1 MNDIPKATNVR
12 TNEANAIS
20 EDLHVVQFPRRRMV
34 TSWIQIGVIF
44 AIWATAY
51 LVFTAQQLM
60 NAPEGRGWWYLV
72 PRAISCGT
80 GALISLGILAIQHKL
95 RPYSMTTRS
104 FAAVG
109 LALGG
114 TALLAGLNFPIFLPF
129 IPDEVKSSSPFWMG
143 YLFDFLT
150 RFWIFV
156 SISGIILAFSY
167 LADIR
172 AREERISALQALA
185 QSAQLRALRNQLN
198 PHFLFNSLNSIA
210 GLISK
215 DRGGKAEAMTENLA
229 DFLRLSLVL
238 DPQQLIT
245 LREELR
251 LQDLYLSIEQVRFP
265 DRLKVSFDVPDQLQ
279 GALVPS
285 LIAQPLIENSVKHAV
300 AHSTEAVELR
310 IAATASEDLLELVI
324 EDSGGNAPNGS
335 PKGGHL
341 GLNNISERL
350 AVHYGSDARLEAGP
364 TPTGGFRNLISLPLR
379 FA

>member
-12 TNEANAIS
+12 ANEANAIS
-20 EDLHVVQFPRRRMV
+20 EELHAVQYPRRRMV
-34 TSWIQIGVIF
+34 ASWIQVGVII

-72 PRAISCGT
+72 PRAISCST
-80 GALISLGILAIQHKL
+80 GVVISLGILAIQHKL
-95 RPYSMTTRS
+95 RPCSLTTRS

-129 IPDEVKSSSPFWMG
+129 IPDEVESSSFWMG

-210 GLISK
+210 GLISN

-265 DRLKVSFDVPDQLQ
+265 DRLKVSFDVPDELQ

-310 IAATASEDLLELVI
+310 IAARASGDRLELVI
-324 EDSGGNAPNGS
+324 EDSGGNAPDS
-335 PKGGHL
+335 SAKGGHL
-341 GLNNISERL
+341 GLSNIRERL
-350 AVHYGSDARLEAGP
+350 AVHYGSDARLETGP
-364 TPTGGFRNLISLPLR
+364 TPKGGFRNLISLPLR

>member
-12 TNEANAIS
+12 ANGANAIS
-20 EDLHVVQFPRRRMV
+20 EELHAVQYPRRRMV
-34 TSWIQIGVIF
+34 ASWIQVGVII

-72 PRAISCGT
+72 PRAISCST
-80 GALISLGILAIQHKL
+80 GVVISLGILAIQHKL
-95 RPYSMTTRS
+95 RPCSLTTRS

-129 IPDEVKSSSPFWMG
+129 IPDEVESSSFWMG

-210 GLISK
+210 GLISN

-265 DRLKVSFDVPDQLQ
+265 DRLKVSFDVPDELQ

-310 IAATASEDLLELVI
+310 IAARASGDRLELVI
-324 EDSGGNAPNGS
+324 EDSGGNAPDS
-335 PKGGHL
+335 SAKGGHL
-341 GLNNISERL
+341 GLSNISQRL
-350 AVHYGSDARLEAGP
+350 AVHYGSDARLETGP
-364 TPTGGFRNLISLPLR
+364 TPKGGFRNLISLPLR

>member
-12 TNEANAIS
+12 ANEANAIL
-20 EDLHVVQFPRRRMV
+20 EELHAVQYPRRRMV
-34 TSWIQIGVIF
+34 ASWIQVGVII

-72 PRAISCGT
+72 PRAISCST
-80 GALISLGILAIQHKL
+80 GVVISLGILAIQHKL
-95 RPYSMTTRS
+95 RPCSLTTRS

-129 IPDEVKSSSPFWMG
+129 IPDEVESSSFWMG

-210 GLISK
+210 GLISN

-265 DRLKVSFDVPDQLQ
+265 DRLKVSFDVPDELQ

-310 IAATASEDLLELVI
+310 IAARASGDRLELVI
-324 EDSGGNAPNGS
+324 EDSGGNAPDS
-335 PKGGHL
+335 SAKGGHL
-341 GLNNISERL
+341 GLSNISQRL
-350 AVHYGSDARLEAGP
+350 AVHYGSDARLETGP
-364 TPTGGFRNLISLPLR
+364 TPKGGFRNLISLPLR

>member
-1 MNDIPKATNVR
+1 MNDLPTAMNSLPTG
-12 TNEANAIS
+12 IS
-20 EDLHVVQFPRRRMV
+20 AVSDDMLSVPVGQRPRAAR
-34 TSWIQIGVIF
+34 WIQVSVII

-60 NAPEGRGWWYLV
+60 LAPEGRRWWYLV
-72 PRAISCGT
+72 PRGISCAA
-80 GALISLGILAIQHKL
+80 GAIISLGILAVQLRL
-95 RPYSMTTRS
+95 RPYSLVARS
-104 FAAVG
+104 LAAVA

-114 TALLAGLNFPIFLPF
+114 TALLAALNYPIFLPF
-129 IPDEVKSSSPFWMG
+129 MPKAEQGASPLWLA

-172 AREERISALQALA
+172 AREDRISALQALA

-210 GLISK
+210 GLISGNEN
-215 DRGGKAEAMTENLA
+215 RRAESMTENLA
-229 DFLRLSLVL
+229 DFLRLSLIL
-238 DPQQLIT
+238 DPQQLIS

-251 LQDLYLSIEQVRFP
+251 LQELYLSIEQVRFP
-265 DRLKVSFDVPDQLQ
+265 DRLKVSVDVPEDLQ
-279 GALVPS
+279 EALVPS

-300 AHSTEAVELR
+300 AQSTETVDLR
-310 IAATASEDLLELVI
+310 ISAAGLGDCLELVI
-324 EDSGGNAPNGS
+324 EDSGGNAPQT
-335 PKGGHL
+335 PAKGGHL
-341 GLNNISERL
+341 GLSNVSERL
-350 AVHYGSDARLEAGP
+350 AVHYGDRARAETGP
-364 TPTGGFRNLISLPLR
+364 TSRGGFRNVIRLPLR

>member
-12 TNEANAIS
+12 ANEANAIS
-20 EDLHVVQFPRRRMV
+20 EELHAVQYPRRRMV
-34 TSWIQIGVIF
+34 ASWIQVGVII

-72 PRAISCGT
+72 PRAISCST
-80 GALISLGILAIQHKL
+80 GVVISLGILAIQHKL
-95 RPYSMTTRS
+95 RPCSLTTRS

-129 IPDEVKSSSPFWMG
+129 IPDEVESSSFWMG

-210 GLISK
+210 GLISN

-265 DRLKVSFDVPDQLQ
+265 DRLKVSFDVPDELQ

-310 IAATASEDLLELVI
+310 IAASASGDRLELVI
-324 EDSGGNAPNGS
+324 EDSGGNAPDS
-335 PKGGHL
+335 SAKGGHL
-341 GLNNISERL
+341 GLSNISQRL
-350 AVHYGSDARLEAGP
+350 AVHYGSDARLETGP
-364 TPTGGFRNLISLPLR
+364 TPKGGFRNLISLPLR

>member
-12 TNEANAIS
+12 ANEANAIS
-20 EDLHVVQFPRRRMV
+20 EELHAVQYPRRRMV
-34 TSWIQIGVIF
+34 ASWIQVGVII

-72 PRAISCGT
+72 PRAISCST
-80 GALISLGILAIQHKL
+80 GVVISLGILAIQHKL
-95 RPYSMTTRS
+95 RPCSLTTRS

-129 IPDEVKSSSPFWMG
+129 IPDEVESSSFWMG

-210 GLISK
+210 GLISN

-229 DFLRLSLVL
+229 DFLRLTLVL

-265 DRLKVSFDVPDQLQ
+265 DRLKVSFDVPDELQ

-310 IAATASEDLLELVI
+310 IAASASGDRLELVI
-324 EDSGGNAPNGS
+324 EDSGGNAPDS
-335 PKGGHL
+335 SAKGGHL
-341 GLNNISERL
+341 GLNNISGRL
-350 AVHYGSDARLEAGP
+350 AVHYGSDARLETGP
-364 TPTGGFRNLISLPLR
+364 TPKGGFRNLISLPLR

>member
-12 TNEANAIS
+12 ANGANAIS
-20 EDLHVVQFPRRRMV
+20 EELHAVQYPRRRMV
-34 TSWIQIGVIF
+34 ASWIQVGVII

-72 PRAISCGT
+72 PRAISCST
-80 GALISLGILAIQHKL
+80 GVVISLGILAIQHKL
-95 RPYSMTTRS
+95 RPCSLTTRS

-129 IPDEVKSSSPFWMG
+129 IPDEVESSSFWMG

-210 GLISK
+210 GLISN

-265 DRLKVSFDVPDQLQ
+265 DRLKVSFDVPDELQ

-310 IAATASEDLLELVI
+310 IAASASGDRLELVI
-324 EDSGGNAPNGS
+324 EDSGGNAPDS
-335 PKGGHL
+335 SAKGGHL
-341 GLNNISERL
+341 GLSNISQRL
-350 AVHYGSDARLEAGP
+350 AVHYGSDARLETGP
-364 TPTGGFRNLISLPLR
+364 TPKGGFRNLISLPLR

>member
-12 TNEANAIS
+12 ANEANAIS
-20 EDLHVVQFPRRRMV
+20 EELHAVQYPRRRMV
-34 TSWIQIGVIF
+34 ASWIQVGVII

-72 PRAISCGT
+72 PRAISCST
-80 GALISLGILAIQHKL
+80 GVVISLGILAIQHKL
-95 RPYSMTTRS
+95 RPCSLTTRS

-129 IPDEVKSSSPFWMG
+129 IPDEVESSSFWMG

-210 GLISK
+210 GLISN

-229 DFLRLSLVL
+229 DFLRLTLVL

-265 DRLKVSFDVPDQLQ
+265 DRLKVSFDVPDELQ
-279 GALVPS
+279 GTLVPS

-310 IAATASEDLLELVI
+310 IAASASGDRLELVI
-324 EDSGGNAPNGS
+324 EDSGGNAPDS
-335 PKGGHL
+335 SAKGGHL
-341 GLNNISERL
+341 GLNNISGRL
-350 AVHYGSDARLEAGP
+350 AVHYGSDARLETGP
-364 TPTGGFRNLISLPLR
+364 TPKGGFRNLISLPLR

>member
-1 MNDIPKATNVR
+1 MNDIPKATNVGA
-12 TNEANAIS
+12 NEANAIS
-20 EDLHVVQFPRRRMV
+20 EELHAVQYPRRRMV
-34 TSWIQIGVIF
+34 ASWIQVGVII

-72 PRAISCGT
+72 PRAISCST
-80 GALISLGILAIQHKL
+80 GVVISLGILAIQHKL
-95 RPYSMTTRS
+95 RPCSLTTRS

-129 IPDEVKSSSPFWMG
+129 IPDEVESSSFWMG

-210 GLISK
+210 GLISN

-265 DRLKVSFDVPDQLQ
+265 DRLKVSFDVPDELQ

-310 IAATASEDLLELVI
+310 IAASASKDRLELVI
-324 EDSGGNAPNGS
+324 EDSGGNAPDS
-335 PKGGHL
+335 STKGGHL
-341 GLNNISERL
+341 GLSNIRERL
-350 AVHYGSDARLEAGP
+350 AVHYGSDARLETGP
-364 TPTGGFRNLISLPLR
+364 TPKGGFRNLISLPLR

>member
-12 TNEANAIS
+12 ANEANAIS
-20 EDLHVVQFPRRRMV
+20 EELHAVQYPRRRMV
-34 TSWIQIGVIF
+34 ASWIQVGVII

-72 PRAISCGT
+72 PRAISCST
-80 GALISLGILAIQHKL
+80 GVVISLGILAIQHKL
-95 RPYSMTTRS
+95 RPCSLTTRS

-129 IPDEVKSSSPFWMG
+129 IPDEVESSSFWMG

-210 GLISK
+210 GLISN

-265 DRLKVSFDVPDQLQ
+265 DRLKVSFDVPDELQ
-279 GALVPS
+279 GTLVPS

-310 IAATASEDLLELVI
+310 IAARASGDRLELVI
-324 EDSGGNAPNGS
+324 EDSGGNAPDS
-335 PKGGHL
+335 SAKGGHL
-341 GLNNISERL
+341 GLSNISQRL
-350 AVHYGSDARLEAGP
+350 AVHYGSDARLETGP
-364 TPTGGFRNLISLPLR
+364 TPKGGFRNLISLPLR